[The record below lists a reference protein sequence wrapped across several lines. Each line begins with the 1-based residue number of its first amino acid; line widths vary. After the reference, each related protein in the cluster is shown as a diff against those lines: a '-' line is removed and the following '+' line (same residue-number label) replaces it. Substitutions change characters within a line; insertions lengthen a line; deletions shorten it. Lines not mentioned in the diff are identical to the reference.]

1 MKSIDSP
8 RSTRALRL
16 VLMALPAVL
25 VLSLASCTAS
35 HLTYAP
41 DGRRGFSVTCGGYL
55 SSWSE
60 CLVKAGR
67 ACGARGYD
75 IIEGS
80 EYDRRMLIACHNP

>member
-1 MKSIDSP
+1 MKSIDNR
-8 RSTRALRL
+8 RSSRTSR
-16 VLMALPAVL
+16 VVHIALPAVF

-55 SSWSE
+55 SSWSA